1 MSSSSPVADRR
12 KARSKNGACRGIVT
26 IQPVRLISDIA
37 ADFCFFLGCLT
48 CRIRKVKCD
57 ERRPVCKRCE
67 NSPNKCEWLEPGQS
81 LSARGQPSKSFSS
94 PVGYGSPRLIASS
107 ESPNTSLIPTDS
119 ASPADYI
126 SPGGSREPP
135 RPSLSAAH
143 IALANSLHLSSEDCA
158 AFAYIPGSML
168 VLCYGKLWPWS
179 NFSYIYTHIASQYPG
194 VMRSFIAVAN
204 MELRA
209 KDLLAAQDAVDP
221 AVVLERASRL
231 GSAATVHYT
240 QALQDL
246 SSLLDHICQTAEQ
259 SCDIDALFT
268 MWFLILRYEAHDSE
282 TIGSSLLHL
291 EGIRSFLRPYLQG
304 DVQKM
309 LPCVAQGMLLYT
321 LYLDADSA
329 TGNINSGQFCLD
341 FLSREAHDYIS
352 HEHLFLSVRSAL
364 PKMWGEHYPVSELL
378 DDLENYRPLRLY
390 HLCQG
395 AKLELL
401 RLARSTTHDGSE
413 ASSLKKLWRNVEHF
427 GDEFVDILLL
437 AKKTPSSGGKR
448 LMWTV
453 YAAALDFHALQILCS
468 SSDTYQ
474 ETSFKP
480 ETSLSYIFTVAT
492 KALSEDPRQ
501 IYRFMWSLSV
511 ALGKTQS
518 HGSQAWLSTQLARAR
533 VLLPRFGVPGLI
545 LEQCSGIQIS
555 NEG

>member
-1 MSSSSPVADRR
+1 MSSSSPAADRR
-12 KARSKNGACRGIVT
+12 KARSKN
-26 IQPVRLISDIA
+26 
-37 ADFCFFLGCLT
+37 GCLT

-107 ESPNTSLIPTDS
+107 ESPNTDLTPTDS
-119 ASPADYI
+119 ASPADFI
-126 SPGGSREPP
+126 SPGSSREPP
-135 RPSLSAAH
+135 RTSLSAAH
-143 IALANSLHLSSEDCA
+143 IALANSLRLSSEDRA
-158 AFAYIPGSML
+158 AFAYVPSSIL
-168 VLCYGKLWPWS
+168 VLSYGKLWPWS

-209 KDLLAAQDAVDP
+209 RDLLTAQDAIDP
-221 AVVLERASRL
+221 AEVLERASRL
-231 GSAATVHYT
+231 GSAATVHYS

-246 SSLLDHICQTAEQ
+246 SSLLSHICQTAEQ
-259 SCDIDALFT
+259 SCDVDALFT
-268 MWFLILRYEAHDSE
+268 MWFLILR
-282 TIGSSLLHL
+282 
-291 EGIRSFLRPYLQG
+291 SFLRPYLQE
-304 DVQKM
+304 DVQKR
-309 LPCVAQGMLLYT
+309 LPCVAQAMLLYT

-329 TGNINSGQFCLD
+329 TGNINSGQLCLD
-341 FLSREAHDYIS
+341 FLSRDAHDYIS

-364 PKMWGEHYPVSELL
+364 PKIWGEQYPVSELL

-401 RLARSTTHDGSE
+401 RLARSTTRDGPE
-413 ASSLKKLWRNVEHF
+413 EGSLKKLWRHVENF

-453 YAAALDFHALQILCS
+453 YAAALYFHALQILCS
-468 SSDTYQ
+468 SLDTYH

-480 ETSLSYIFTVAT
+480 EVSLSYIFAVAT
-492 KALSEDPRQ
+492 KALREDPRQ

-511 ALGKTQS
+511 ALGKAQG

-533 VLLPRFGVPGLI
+533 VLLPRFGVPGLV
-545 LEQCSGIQIS
+545 LEQCSGIQMS

>member
-1 MSSSSPVADRR
+1 
-12 KARSKNGACRGIVT
+12 
-26 IQPVRLISDIA
+26 
-37 ADFCFFLGCLT
+37 
-48 CRIRKVKCD
+48 
-57 ERRPVCKRCE
+57 
-67 NSPNKCEWLEPGQS
+67 
-81 LSARGQPSKSFSS
+81 
-94 PVGYGSPRLIASS
+94 
-107 ESPNTSLIPTDS
+107 
-119 ASPADYI
+119 
-126 SPGGSREPP
+126 
-135 RPSLSAAH
+135 
-143 IALANSLHLSSEDCA
+143 
-158 AFAYIPGSML
+158 
-168 VLCYGKLWPWS
+168 
-179 NFSYIYTHIASQYPG
+179 
-194 VMRSFIAVAN
+194 

-209 KDLLAAQDAVDP
+209 KDLLTAQDAIDP
-221 AVVLERASRL
+221 AGVLERASRL
-231 GSAATVHYT
+231 GSAATIHYA

-259 SCDIDALFT
+259 SCDVDALFT
-268 MWFLILRYEAHDSE
+268 MWFLILRYEAYDSE

-304 DVQKM
+304 DRQKR
-309 LPCVAQGMLLYT
+309 LPCVAQAMLLYT

-329 TGNINSGQFCLD
+329 TGNANSGQFCLD
-341 FLSREAHDYIS
+341 FLSRDAHEYIS

-364 PKMWGEHYPVSELL
+364 PKMWGEQYPVSELL

-413 ASSLKKLWRNVEHF
+413 EGSLKKLWRHVENF

-468 SSDTYQ
+468 SLDTYH

-480 ETSLSYIFTVAT
+480 ETCLSYIFTVAT
-492 KALSEDPRQ
+492 KALTEDPRQ

-511 ALGKTQS
+511 ALGKMQGHS
-518 HGSQAWLSTQLARAR
+518 SQAWLSTQLARAR
-533 VLLPRFGVPGLI
+533 VLLPRFGVPGLV
-545 LEQCSGIQIS
+545 LEQCIGLQIS

>member
-1 MSSSSPVADRR
+1 MSSSSSPIADRR
-12 KARSKNGACRGIVT
+12 KVRSKN
-26 IQPVRLISDIA
+26 
-37 ADFCFFLGCLT
+37 GCLT

-57 ERRPVCKRCE
+57 EKRPVCNRCE
-67 NSPNKCEWLEPGQS
+67 NSPNRCEWLEPGQS
-81 LSARGQPSKSFSS
+81 LSARGQPTKRFPS

-107 ESPNTSLIPTDS
+107 ESPITNLTPTDS
-119 ASPADYI
+119 ASPADFHSQGSGRE
-126 SPGGSREPP
+126 SPL
-135 RPSLSAAH
+135 PSSSTVH
-143 IALANSLHLSSEDCA
+143 IALANSLHLSSEDRA
-158 AFAYIPGSML
+158 AFAYIPSSIL
-168 VLCYGKLWPWS
+168 VLSYGKLWPWS

-209 KDLLAAQDAVDP
+209 KDLLTAQDAIDP
-221 AVVLERASRL
+221 AGVLERT
-231 GSAATVHYT
+231 G
-240 QALQDL
+240 
-246 SSLLDHICQTAEQ
+246 EQ
-259 SCDIDALFT
+259 SCDVDALFT
-268 MWFLILRYEAHDSE
+268 MWFLILKYEAHDSE

-304 DVQKM
+304 DGQKR
-309 LPCVAQGMLLYT
+309 LPCIAQGMLLYT

-329 TGNINSGQFCLD
+329 TGNPNSGQFCLD
-341 FLSREAHDYIS
+341 FLSRDAHDYIS

-364 PKMWGEHYPVSELL
+364 PKIWGEQYPVYELL

-401 RLARSTTHDGSE
+401 RLARSTTHDVSE
-413 ASSLKKLWRNVEHF
+413 EDSLKKLWRHVEHF

-453 YAAALDFHALQILCS
+453 YSAALDFHALQILCS
-468 SSDTYQ
+468 SLDTYH
-474 ETSFKP
+474 ETSFQP
-480 ETSLSYIFTVAT
+480 ETSLSYIFAIAT
-492 KALSEDPRQ
+492 KALTEDPRQ

-511 ALGKTQS
+511 ALGKTQGYS
-518 HGSQAWLSTQLARAR
+518 SQAWLSTQLARAR
-533 VLLPRFGVPGLI
+533 VLLPRFGVPGLV
-545 LEQCSGIQIS
+545 LEQCSGLQIS